1 MEKNNKHQCSH
12 CNKDFLKESSL
23 MVHMCE
29 PKRRYQEQ
37 NEAGVQLGLH
47 AYLKFYEIAQG
58 SSKFKTF
65 DDFAKSAYY
74 KAFVK
79 FGRYCRQI
87 HAVNTARFIEWL
99 VRKNKKIDN
108 WCSDNTYTEYLSQY
122 VLEEQAVDA
131 VARAIETALDW
142 QETTKNPSHDY
153 LRFGNRN
160 SISHAITTGRITG
173 WVLYNSSSGQELLE
187 SLNQEQVSIVWS
199 WINPDIW
206 SRKFHDYPAD
216 AEYTKHILQQAGW

>member
-1 MEKNNKHQCSH
+1 
-12 CNKDFLKESSL
+12 

-79 FGRYCRQI
+79 FGRYCRQTRT
-87 HAVNTARFIEWL
+87 VNTARFIEWL
-99 VRKNKKIDN
+99 IRKNKKIDN

-122 VLEEQAVDA
+122 VLEEQSIDA
-131 VARAIETALDW
+131 VARAIETSLDW
-142 QETTKNPSHDY
+142 QETTGNPSHDY

-160 SISHAITTGRITG
+160 SISQAITTGKITG
-173 WVLYNSSSGQELLE
+173 WVLYNSGSGQELLE
-187 SLNQEQVSIVWS
+187 SLNQEQLSIVWP
-199 WINPDIW
+199 WINPDTW

-216 AEYTKHILQQAGW
+216 AEHTKSILQQAGW